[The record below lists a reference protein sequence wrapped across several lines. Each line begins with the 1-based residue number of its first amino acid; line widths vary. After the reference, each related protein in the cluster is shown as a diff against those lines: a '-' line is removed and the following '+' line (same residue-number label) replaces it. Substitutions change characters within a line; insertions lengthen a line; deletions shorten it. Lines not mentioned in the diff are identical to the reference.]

1 MRGRNFDCVALSGEG
16 VLVLL
21 VFMIRAEARFL
32 ASRGSIFLSFV
43 FNVYRTGI
51 WDIERKSKS
60 WQERS
65 IDSFS

>member
-21 VFMIRAEARFL
+21 VFMIREEARFL

-43 FNVYRTGI
+43 FNGYRIGI
-51 WDIERKSKS
+51 WDTKESPRAGKK
-60 WQERS
+60 
-65 IDSFS
+65 DT